1 MTPED
6 FTQILSEMRE
16 RSTLLEKELS
26 DPKIY
31 ADRLRFRT
39 LNMER
44 KCLSLFFTAFENWE
58 KALREEEEARQ
69 LLANEQEEELRE
81 LLEEELARLAE
92 RIRESKRT
100 LSVML
105 LGVDPND
112 GRNAIVEIR
121 CAAGGEESALF
132 AASMFRLYSKYA
144 ENRKWKYE
152 LLELSETGLG
162 GVKEVIFSLSGE
174 DVFSRMKFESGVH
187 RVQRIPLT
195 ESGGRIHTSTITVAV
210 LPEAEEV
217 DHVEIREEDLEI
229 STFRSS
235 GPGGQNVNRTDSAV
249 RICHKPSG
257 ITVASQ
263 QERSQIRNREI
274 ALRILKTKLL
284 EIRQKEEAG
293 KQAQS
298 KRLQIGSGDRS
309 ERIRTYN
316 FPQSRVTDHRFG
328 ISVFDLNGLMEGD
341 LDQLLDLLLEEQ
353 GKRNL
358 EEILSGKGKGRK
370 E

>member
-1 MTPED
+1 MTPDD
-6 FTQILSEMRE
+6 FTEILAEMRT
-16 RSTLLEKELS
+16 RADLLEIDLA
-26 DPKIY
+26 DPGIY
-31 ADRLRFRT
+31 ADRLRCRT

-44 KCLSLFFTAFENWE
+44 NRLGRFFSVFDNW
-58 KALREEEEARQ
+58 KKFLK
-69 LLANEQEEELRE
+69 EQEETRQMLQSEQEESLHT
-81 LLEEELARLAE
+81 LLEEEMQSLSE
-92 RIRESKRT
+92 QITESEKL
-100 LSVML
+100 LSLML
-105 LGVDPND
+105 LGVDTND

-132 AASMFRLYSKYA
+132 AASMFRLYTKYA
-144 ENRKWKYE
+144 ENRGWKYE

-187 RVQRIPLT
+187 RVQRVPVT
-195 ESGGRIHTSTITVAV
+195 ESSGRIHTSTITVSV

-217 DHVEIREEDLEI
+217 DHVEIRSEDLEI

-274 ALRILKTKLL
+274 APRILKTKLL
-284 EIRQKEEAG
+284 EIRQREENSR
-293 KQAQS
+293 QAQS
-298 KRLQIGSGDRS
+298 NRLQIGSGDRS

-316 FPQSRVTDHRFG
+316 FPQNRVTDHRYN
-328 ISVFDLNGLMEGD
+328 ISSFDLPSIMEGEFERVID
-341 LDQLLDLLLEEQ
+341 PILALDAEMRFEALQ
-353 GKRNL
+353 K
-358 EEILSGKGKGRK
+358 
-370 E
+370 

>member
-1 MTPED
+1 MTPDD
-6 FTQILSEMRE
+6 FTEILAEMRT
-16 RSTLLEKELS
+16 RADLLEKDLA
-26 DPKIY
+26 DPGIY
-31 ADRLRFRT
+31 ADRLRCRT

-44 KCLSLFFTAFENWE
+44 NRLGRFFSVFDNW
-58 KALREEEEARQ
+58 KKFLK
-69 LLANEQEEELRE
+69 EQEETRQMLQSEQEESLHT
-81 LLEEELARLAE
+81 LLEEEMQSLSE
-92 RIRESKRT
+92 QITESEKL
-100 LSVML
+100 LSLML
-105 LGVDPND
+105 LGVDTND

-132 AASMFRLYSKYA
+132 AASMFRLYTKYA
-144 ENRKWKYE
+144 ENRGWKYE

-162 GVKEVIFSLSGE
+162 GFKEVIFSLSGE

-187 RVQRIPLT
+187 RVQRVPVT
-195 ESGGRIHTSTITVAV
+195 ESSGRIHTSTITVSV

-217 DHVEIREEDLEI
+217 DHVEIRSEDLEI

-284 EIRQKEEAG
+284 EIRQREENSR
-293 KQAQS
+293 QAQS

-328 ISVFDLNGLMEGD
+328 ISVFDLNGLMEGNLD
-341 LDQLLDLLLEEQ
+341 LLLDLLLEEQ

-358 EEILSGKGKGRK
+358 EEILSGKK
-370 E
+370 